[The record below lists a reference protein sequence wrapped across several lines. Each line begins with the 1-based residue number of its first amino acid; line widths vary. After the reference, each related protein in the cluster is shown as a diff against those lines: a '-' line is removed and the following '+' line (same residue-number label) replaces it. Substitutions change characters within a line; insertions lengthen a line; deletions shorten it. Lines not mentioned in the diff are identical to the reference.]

1 MVAAMPG
8 SSVFLTVLCFVA
20 VAAWV
25 ADQALSDVRKL
36 NDDWRRRRRR

>member
-8 SSVFLTVLCFVA
+8 SSVFPTVICFAA
-20 VAAWV
+20 VAGWV

-36 NDDWRRRRRR
+36 SNDWRRRRRR